1 MGYLDKLSDQ
11 ELREELVAFNMN
23 FPVTKTTR
31 SVLIKKLRIK
41 RREFFR
47 DGRRLYR
54 RAQQSFPPMD
64 SMEWDSSHDSPDFS
78 FKYWKRNLN
87 AKFLVFGKFSIFSKV
102 SVSWLEGVKP
112 SNEQNVG
119 VKLISDANWFLSL
132 LKSDFTSHLIIT

>member
-64 SMEWDSSHDSPDFS
+64 SMEWDSSHDIPP
-78 FKYWKRNLN
+78 
-87 AKFLVFGKFSIFSKV
+87 I
-102 SVSWLEGVKP
+102 
-112 SNEQNVG
+112 
-119 VKLISDANWFLSL
+119 FLSNIE
-132 LKSDFTSHLIIT
+132 KGICIQNF